1 MGIVQCYIFRFTMS
15 YDGEKFFISLPAFY
29 QSTMILDQ
37 KIYQTER
44 IYKKFCYTPF
54 PEKREVH

>member
-1 MGIVQCYIFRFTMS
+1 MPILLYLGSQCHMT
-15 YDGEKFFISLPAFY
+15 GEIFISLPAFY

-37 KIYQTER
+37 QIYQTER
-44 IYKKFCYTPF
+44 IYKICYTPF